1 MKLNNILLTFAIL
14 SSGLCFAQEPNPEAQ
29 ETPKAEKQANTMPA
43 GLRARLLRE
52 FDKDKD
58 GYLNKEELDAAKK
71 VLAERQAKFAEMQKR
86 HSSRIIK
93 QYDKDGDGKLDQEEL
108 IPLLENQMRMLFEA
122 RGRDRPHPRP
132 GPRQGL
138 GRGPADVPPPPPAAR
153 EGKVPPP
160 PAAEAEGADK
170 TPPPPPHK
178 AGKRADKKPGAAARD
193 GQGKHLRGEKG
204 KPRPDRERMGAGR
217 PEGPRP
223 EMRRP
228 TEADLEAL
236 AKPEAE

>member
-1 MKLNNILLTFAIL
+1 MKLKNILLTFAIL

-86 HSSRIIK
+86 HSGRIIK

-122 RGRDRPHPRP
+122 RGRDRPHSRP

-138 GRGPADVPPPPPAAR
+138 GRGPADVPPPPP
-153 EGKVPPP
+153 
-160 PAAEAEGADK
+160 
-170 TPPPPPHK
+170 HK
-178 AGKRADKKPGAAARD
+178 AGKRADKKPGPAARD

>member
-1 MKLNNILLTFAIL
+1 MKLKNILLTFAIL
-14 SSGLCFAQEPNPEAQ
+14 SSGLCFAQEPSPEAQ
-29 ETPKAEKQANTMPA
+29 EAPENAKQAMPA

-86 HSSRIIK
+86 HSGRIIK
-93 QYDKDGDGKLDQEEL
+93 QYDKDGDGKLNQEEL

-122 RGRDRPHPRP
+122 RGRDRPHSRP
-132 GPRQGL
+132 GPRQRL

-160 PAAEAEGADK
+160 P
-170 TPPPPPHK
+170 HK
-178 AGKRADKKPGAAARD
+178 AGKRADKKPGPAARD
-193 GQGKHLRGEKG
+193 GQGKYLRGEKG